1 MVGRAVGGRDMSRE
15 ANVAVVGAT
24 GAVGQEAVALLEERG
39 FPVGRLV
46 LLGSGRSAG
55 TEMSFRGKVHRVQP
69 LAQEGF
75 EGIDLVLSAPGAS
88 VSREFAPRA
97 VAAGAVVI
105 DKSSAFRMDPDVPL
119 VVPEVNGEAALA
131 HRGIV
136 SSPNCSTIPLVV
148 CLLPLH
154 RAFGIRRVVVSTY
167 QAVSGAGRR
176 GGEELFQQTLAL
188 LNHRPIETVAFPH
201 QVAFNVLPQVET
213 FRPEDG
219 GYTTE
224 EVKIVQESRR
234 ILGMPDL
241 RLTATAVRV
250 PVLNGHSESVNVE
263 LERPASVE
271 EAREVLGQAPGIA
284 VVDDPA
290 GGEYPMPLEAT
301 GRDDVLVGRIRQ
313 DPTVP
318 AGLNL
323 WLSCDNLR
331 KGAALN
337 AVQIAELLWSRGAAG
352 RRAQGG

>member
-1 MVGRAVGGRDMSRE
+1 MTRT

-24 GAVGQEAVALLEERG
+24 GAVGQEAVHLLEERG

-46 LLGSGRSAG
+46 LLASGRSAG
-55 TEMSFRGKVHRVQP
+55 AEMAFQGRLHRVEVLSQ
-69 LAQEGF
+69 ADF
-75 EGIDLVLSAPGAS
+75 RDIDLVLSAPGAS

-105 DKSSAFRMDPDVPL
+105 DKSSAFRMDPEVPL
-119 VVPEVNGEAALA
+119 VVPEVNGEAALS

-148 CLLPLH
+148 CLKPLH
-154 RAFGIRRVVVSTY
+154 EAFGVRRVVVSTY

-176 GGEELFQQTLAL
+176 GGEELFRQTVAL
-188 LNHRPIETVAFPH
+188 LNHRPLETEAFPH
-201 QVAFNVLPQVET
+201 QIAFNVLPQVET
-213 FRPEDG
+213 FRPEDE

-234 ILGMPDL
+234 ILGIPDL

-250 PVLNGHSESVNVE
+250 PVMNGHSESVNVE
-263 LERPASVE
+263 LDRPVSAE
-271 EAREVLGQAPGIA
+271 EAREVLSRAPGVA

-301 GRDDVLVGRIRQ
+301 GRDEVLVGRIRR
-313 DPTVP
+313 DPTV
-318 AGLNL
+318 ASGLNL
-323 WLSCDNLR
+323 WLACDNLR

-337 AVQIAELLWSRGAAG
+337 AVQIAEFLWSRAEG
-352 RRAQGG
+352 RRRLVAE